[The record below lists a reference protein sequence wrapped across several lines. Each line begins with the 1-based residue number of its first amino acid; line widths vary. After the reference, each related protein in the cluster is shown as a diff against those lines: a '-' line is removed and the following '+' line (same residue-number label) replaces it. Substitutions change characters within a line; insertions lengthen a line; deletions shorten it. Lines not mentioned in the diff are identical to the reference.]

1 MEPKEYLNQIRYID
15 KDIQSRIQEK
25 SQLRSSIELKTT
37 SFNDNKVQETQA
49 GRFDDK
55 YAKYIE
61 VSETINA
68 KIDELINLKMRVS
81 NEIDQLDK
89 SEHRILLRMRYI
101 NLQSFEEIAVGMSYN
116 IRHIHR
122 IHGDALSEFGKAVTV
137 RH

>member
-1 MEPKEYLNQIRYID
+1 MEVKEYLNQIRYID
-15 KDIQSRIQEK
+15 RDIQSRLEEK
-25 SQLRSSIELKTT
+25 RALRSAIEIKTT
-37 SFNDNKVQETQA
+37 SYNDSKVQESGA
-49 GRFDDK
+49 GRFDDR

-61 VSETINA
+61 VSEVINQ
-68 KIDELINLKMRVS
+68 KIDGLINLKMRIS
-81 NEIDQLDK
+81 NEIDLIGK

-101 NLQSFEEIAVGMSYN
+101 NLKSFEEIAVGMNYN